1 MVELIHEIAHL
12 VFKGCNLA
20 VALSKLLLLALQ
32 IKCFLVD
39 KTVKLLNLIQS
50 L

>member
-1 MVELIHEIAHL
+1 MVKLAHKIAHL
-12 VFKGCNLA
+12 VLERCDLA

-39 KTVKLLNLIQS
+39 KTVELLNLIQS